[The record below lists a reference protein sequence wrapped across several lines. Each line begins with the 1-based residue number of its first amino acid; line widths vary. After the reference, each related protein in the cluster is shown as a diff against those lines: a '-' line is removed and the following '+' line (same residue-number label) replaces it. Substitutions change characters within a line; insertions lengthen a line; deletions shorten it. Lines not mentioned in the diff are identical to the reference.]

1 MEKIKPK
8 NLLKRWQYQLSHLQ
22 EQRTYIM
29 PTKLG
34 IYFCVLCFLLLG
46 VAFIYNNNVAY
57 FSCFALVSLGIT
69 SLFQTNYNMDRIKI
83 TSLLF
88 TENHAEHPTSMKF
101 LITNKTNQS
110 SYHLE
115 FHIDSK
121 NIKKKMNSNTADV
134 VSKKVEIPFLGPK
147 ETIEIE
153 FMITFNE
160 RGYQKPPPIIALT
173 FFPFGLFRSWKVKRH
188 TEEVLVY
195 PAKKGTLTLP
205 GAGALGSGE
214 QMEKFMQIQYGQD
227 FYGHRSYQSNDSYRH
242 IDWKAYARA
251 KKLNIKLFDSE
262 AQAVQLISW
271 RQTHTLKDTESRVS
285 QLTQWVSLC
294 HKQRI
299 DFILD
304 MPEWQSPVGHTS
316 THLTECYYHLALFQ
330 KNGKKGFSPL
340 PQNFDD
346 KTSPRVNP

>member
-8 NLLKRWQYQLSHLQ
+8 NLLKRWRYQLSHLQ

-34 IYFCVLCFLLLG
+34 LYFCVLCFLLLG

-88 TENHAEHPTSMKF
+88 TENHAEHPTPMKF
-101 LITNKTNQS
+101 LITNQTNQS
-110 SYHLE
+110 SHHLE

-121 NIKKKMNSNTADV
+121 NTKKKPTTSTTVM
-134 VSKKVEIPFLGPK
+134 VSKKIEIPYLGPK
-147 ETIEIE
+147 ETLEIE

-160 RGYQKPPPIIALT
+160 RGYQMPPSITALT

-188 TEEVLVY
+188 AEDVLVY
-195 PAKKGTLTLP
+195 PAKKGTRTLP
-205 GAGALGSGE
+205 SAGALGSGE
-214 QMEKFMQIQYGQD
+214 QIEKFMQKQYGQD
-227 FYGHRSYQSNDSYRH
+227 FYGHRSYQTNDSYRH

-251 KKLNIKLFDSE
+251 KKLNIKLFDTE
-262 AQAVQLISW
+262 AQGIQLISW
-271 RQTHTLKDTESRVS
+271 RQTHGLKDIESRVS

-304 MPEWQSPVGHTS
+304 MPEWQSSLGHS
-316 THLTECYYHLALFQ
+316 SAHLSECYQHLALFQ
-330 KNGKKGFSPL
+330 KVKKNNTTSLQHLTP
-340 PQNFDD
+340 D
-346 KTSPRVNP
+346 KTSSGVNP